1 MDNARPA
8 LTWHDHAPM
17 AGPDCAVAEG
27 GELPTSIVAVERALE
42 NLSRQ
47 IREAQ
52 PWDAQPAALRRFR
65 WLLKAVRI
73 QRNASSLAAALQDRA
88 DDLPDDAAR
97 PLLNEADRLWELT
110 DPLTSLINELV
121 TGADA
126 HAELAEA
133 ERLLI
138 EAQ

>member
-8 LTWHDHAPM
+8 LTWHDHATLTD
-17 AGPDCAVAEG
+17 PDGAVAEG

-52 PWDAQPAALRRFR
+52 PWDARPAALRRFR
-65 WLLKAVRI
+65 WLMKAIRI
-73 QRNASSLAAALQDRA
+73 QRNVCSLAGALTDRA
-88 DDLPDDAAR
+88 SDLPAGVGT
-97 PLLNEADRLWELT
+97 PLLIEADRLWELT
-110 DPLTSLINELV
+110 DPIANLINELV
-121 TGADA
+121 TGANA